1 MPSWVRLLQI
11 PAVGAIFT
19 LLAWQLDLSAIRRDL
34 REVELWHLSA
44 VTVLNLPVAV
54 LYATRSH
61 AILAK
66 LGHHI
71 RPQVLLPVAIL
82 GNVAGSF
89 TPASVGEV
97 LRTGALGAHGSVDGE
112 DSAALVLFERVMSLF
127 LMTLGA
133 VGVLAFFWMSP
144 VVAGLCVL
152 GLVAVALGG
161 PILGGRLLG
170 MAPGSSASTSGLVG
184 SMLLRL
190 RNVSGRL
197 RVILDDV
204 PLLVFWSAQTAA
216 IFAINTLQFWLLAR
230 SLSSGIRLDEA
241 WLAFC
246 LPTLVGV
253 LSLIPLGLGAFDGS
267 VAAAFDRLG
276 TTLEQGTV
284 IAVVVRAAI
293 SLPMLLLALLSY
305 LYLARR
311 LPAPAAGSETS
322 DSSPRPQSPD

>member
-1 MPSWVRLLQI
+1 MPYWLRLLQV
-11 PAVGAIFT
+11 PAVIAIFA

-34 REVELWHLSA
+34 REVELWRLAA
-44 VTVLNLPVAV
+44 VVVLNLPVSV
-54 LYATRSH
+54 LFATRSRTV
-61 AILAK
+61 LAR
-66 LGHHI
+66 LGHSI
-71 RPQVLLPVAIL
+71 DLRLLWPVAVL
-82 GNVAGSF
+82 GNVAGAF
-89 TPASVGEV
+89 TPASVGEM
-97 LRTGALGAHGSVDGE
+97 LRANALGAHARVE
-112 DSAALVLFERVMSLF
+112 MKDSAALVLFERAMSLF

-144 VVAGLCVL
+144 VVAGLCVF

-170 MAPGSSASTSGLVG
+170 MALGSGANTSGLVG
-184 SMLLRL
+184 SMLSRL

-204 PLLVFWSAQTAA
+204 RLLVFWSAQTAA

-276 TTLEQGTV
+276 TTLEQGAV
-284 IAVVVRAAI
+284 VAVVVRAAI

-311 LPAPAAGSETS
+311 LPAPAAGS
-322 DSSPRPQSPD
+322 DSAPRPQSPG